1 MALPTNIRV
10 LVIDHDINLLN
21 AIEKLCYQFN
31 YSVKTC
37 SNVSDAFNLLL
48 GKKDIFDLV
57 LIEAKMPDMDS
68 YGFLRHV
75 TQQINIP
82 VIMMCADGS
91 TSVVM
96 KAIED
101 GACDY
106 WIKPLTE
113 SLIMNMWQ
121 HVARKLWKENKNLEL
136 MSEKLPLIDQKIEE
150 VINISVKKGSVE
162 KNNDKL
168 GSSTKKK
175 RLKWSPELKRK
186 FVSAVVELNI
196 DKATPK
202 KILAMMNE
210 RGMTRDHVASKLQK
224 YRNKLKRG
232 GETKKQRKQNKTAE
246 ATTESKI
253 SNESSEFDFEA
264 YDVSTLHVVPMP
276 TNFTHQQISNE
287 SSEFDFEA
295 YDASTLHVVPMPTN
309 FTHQQISNESSE
321 FDFEAYDASTLH
333 VVPNNFMPTNF
344 THQPNNFPHQP
355 NAVPVKF
362 YQTDSEEETS
372 SSASINQQQNCNG
385 FGTNSIINP
394 AFINTLDAHFPNAQ
408 DQNVFLAW
416 HHPSPDSFQ

>member
-1 MALPTNIRV
+1 MALPQQFSTNIRV

-21 AIEKLCYQFN
+21 AIEKVCYKFN
-31 YSVKTC
+31 YKVKTC
-37 SNVSDAFNLLL
+37 SKVSDALNLLL

-82 VIMMCADGS
+82 VIMMCVDGS
-91 TSVVM
+91 RSVVM
-96 KAIED
+96 KAIDD

-136 MSEKLPLIDQKIEE
+136 MSEGVVNTSMKQE
-150 VINISVKKGSVE
+150 SVE
-162 KNNDKL
+162 KNNNKPE
-168 GSSTKKK
+168 SSTKT
-175 RLKWSPELKRK
+175 RIKWSSELKRK
-186 FVSAVVELNI
+186 FISIVVELNV

-202 KILAMMNE
+202 KILARMNE
-210 RGMTRDHVASKLQK
+210 PELTREHVASHLQK
-224 YRNKLKRG
+224 YRYKLKR
-232 GETKKQRKQNKTAE
+232 GETKKQKKQNKTAE
-246 ATTESKI
+246 ATTKAKI
-253 SNESSEFDFEA
+253 SNESSEFDF
-264 YDVSTLHVVPMP
+264 
-276 TNFTHQQISNE
+276 Q
-287 SSEFDFEA
+287 A
-295 YDASTLHVVPMPTN
+295 YDAS
-309 FTHQQISNESSE
+309 I
-321 FDFEAYDASTLH
+321 LH

-355 NAVPVKF
+355 NNFPYQPNKFIPPEPIVNAVPIKF
-362 YQTDSEEETS
+362 YHTDSEEETS

-394 AFINTLDAHFPNAQ
+394 AFINTLNGFGFVYCN
-408 DQNVFLAW
+408 
-416 HHPSPDSFQ
+416 